1 MLVWREQM
9 SVGND
14 IVDSDHRYLLC
25 LINAI
30 ELSCRT
36 QQPEETLRLI
46 LHQLMEYADFHFRRE
61 ERIQLAIG
69 YSHLVEH
76 ELSHQN
82 LREYLK
88 DISREF
94 EHLATETECAERLEH
109 LFDLSRRW
117 LVEHLLKEDML
128 MKPYLS
134 AHPPT
139 FVA

>member
-14 IVDSDHRYLLC
+14 VVDSDHRYLLC

-30 ELSCRT
+30 ELSWRT
-36 QQPEETLRLI
+36 QQPVETLRLI
-46 LHQLMEYADFHFRRE
+46 LQQLMEYADSHIRRE
-61 ERIQLAIG
+61 ERMQLAIS
-69 YSHLVEH
+69 YSHFVEH

-82 LREYLK
+82 SREYLRE
-88 DISREF
+88 ISAEF
-94 EHLATETECAERLEH
+94 ERLATETACAERLEH

-117 LVEHLLKEDML
+117 LVEHLQQDDML
-128 MKPYLS
+128 MKPYLT
-134 AHPPT
+134 ALPPT